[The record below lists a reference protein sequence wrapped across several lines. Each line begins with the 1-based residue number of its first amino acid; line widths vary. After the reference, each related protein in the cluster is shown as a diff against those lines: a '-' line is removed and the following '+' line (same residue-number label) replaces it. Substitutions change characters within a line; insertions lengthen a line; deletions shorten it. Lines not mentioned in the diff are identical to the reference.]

1 MILTREDYEKAYKIL
16 DTEWENE
23 VKPALKE
30 IHATLES
37 LKDILM
43 PYKTTATM
51 CNISID
57 PYQFLTDYSNILKNT
72 IEYAKNP
79 MCFYCFVQET
89 RMWTCVLTL
98 DPTNRESRQ
107 DMSDIHKGLLY
118 WRKKVNEI
126 KYGIRLFYDNGTK
139 YLENYVT
146 NLINDRL
153 APKANEQAES
163 FLSAF
168 GMTKKIPKVKITVT
182 LSKVK

>member
-1 MILTREDYEKAYKIL
+1 MILTRKDYEKAYKIL

-23 VKPALKE
+23 VKPALVE
-30 IHATLES
+30 IHSAFEKVSGILE
-37 LKDILM
+37 
-43 PYKTTATM
+43 PYKTTATL
-51 CNISID
+51 CNISTD
-57 PYQFLTDYSNILKNT
+57 PYQFFHHLVECLRNT

-79 MCFYCFVQET
+79 MCFYCFVQGT
-89 RMWTCVLTL
+89 KTWTCILGL
-98 DPTNRESRQ
+98 DPTNRESRS
-107 DMSDIHKGLLY
+107 DMSNIHKGLLY

-126 KYGIRLFYDNGTK
+126 KDGIRLFYENGAK

-153 APKANEQAES
+153 APKANEQADE

-168 GMTKKIPKVKITVT
+168 GMTKKIPKVKITIT

>member
-1 MILTREDYEKAYKIL
+1 MLTRKDYEKAYEIL
-16 DTEWENE
+16 DNEWENE
-23 VKPALKE
+23 MKPALEE
-30 IHATLES
+30 IHAALES
-37 LKDILM
+37 INGILM

-57 PYQFLTDYSNILKNT
+57 PYQFFQHLTDCLKNT

-79 MCFYCFVQET
+79 VSFFPFVERAQT
-89 RMWTCVLTL
+89 WTCIL
-98 DPTNRESRQ
+98 DLAPTNRNTLA

-126 KYGIRLFYDNGTK
+126 KDGIRLFYENGAEH
-139 YLENYVT
+139 LENYVT

-153 APKANEQAES
+153 VPKANEQADE

-168 GMTKKIPKVKITVT
+168 GMAKKIQKVKISILLT
-182 LSKVK
+182 KVK